1 MMAVNTTKDE
11 IDKPTDA
18 PPGDTEDNAE
28 WKDSQSDEP
37 AKMTPIHE
45 EEGADVTTD
54 DEETN
59 ENDAEWKDNNSR
71 EPADES
77 PTADGN
83 VATTIGE
90 FDKPTDEP
98 ATKSPAID
106 RGAANNTLE
115 EIDELPDEQLVH
127 EPDDGGGAD
136 TTMEEINVVAD
147 EVKTEDAA
155 PTQPREGLHRSK
167 GVTVL
172 CGWAIHGIFCCCSG
186 ETVKLP
192 MASNGKVQCVLPIRT
207 MKSTEIEQEEY
218 DEFFDFDMAINW
230 VEIKD
235 RSRRRRRRGGGAA
248 AT

>member
-1 MMAVNTTKDE
+1 LIDDEEATENKAEWKDNQSDKPADKSPTNDGGAVNTTEEE
-11 IDKPTDA
+11 IDEPTDEA
-18 PPGDTEDNAE
+18 PGDTG
-28 WKDSQSDEP
+28 
-37 AKMTPIHE
+37 
-45 EEGADVTTD
+45 EGADVTPD
-54 DEETN
+54 DKETN

-127 EPDDGGGAD
+127 KPGVGGGAY
-136 TTMEEINVVAD
+136 TTMKEINVVAD

-155 PTQPREGLHRSK
+155 PTQPREGLHKSK
-167 GVTVL
+167 GVTVV
-172 CGWAIHGIFCCCSG
+172 CGWAIHGIF
-186 ETVKLP
+186 
-192 MASNGKVQCVLPIRT
+192 
-207 MKSTEIEQEEY
+207 
-218 DEFFDFDMAINW
+218 
-230 VEIKD
+230 
-235 RSRRRRRRGGGAA
+235 
-248 AT
+248 